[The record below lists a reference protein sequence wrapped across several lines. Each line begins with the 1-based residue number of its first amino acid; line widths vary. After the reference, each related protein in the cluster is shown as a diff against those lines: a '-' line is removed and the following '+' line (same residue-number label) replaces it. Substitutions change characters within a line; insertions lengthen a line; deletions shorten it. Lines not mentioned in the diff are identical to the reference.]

1 MVHYKKLLAA
11 ALTIGCT
18 ATTIPIHNANAATM
32 KIGYNGKTR
41 YYTGTQLTFDY
52 KTRNFPANMP
62 EYRSAILI
70 WYLIITIL

>member
-1 MVHYKKLLAA
+1 MVNYKKLLAA

-32 KIGYNGKTR
+32 KIGYN
-41 YYTGTQLTFDY
+41 
-52 KTRNFPANMP
+52 FPANMP

>member
-32 KIGYNGKTR
+32 KIGYNGQNPLL
-41 YYTGTQLTFDY
+41 YW
-52 KTRNFPANMP
+52 NSIN
-62 EYRSAILI
+62 I
-70 WYLIITIL
+70 

>member
-18 ATTIPIHNANAATM
+18 ATTIPIHNSQMQQAM

-41 YYTGTQLTFDY
+41 YYTGTQLTF
-52 KTRNFPANMP
+52 
-62 EYRSAILI
+62 EL
-70 WYLIITIL
+70 

>member
-1 MVHYKKLLAA
+1 MVNYKKLLAA

-41 YYTGTQLTFDY
+41 YYLTI

>member
-52 KTRNFPANMP
+52 
-62 EYRSAILI
+62 
-70 WYLIITIL
+70 

>member
-1 MVHYKKLLAA
+1 MVNYKKLLAA

-32 KIGYNGKTR
+32 KIVYNGKTR

-52 KTRNFPANMP
+52 KNKKL
-62 EYRSAILI
+62 SSK
-70 WYLIITIL
+70 